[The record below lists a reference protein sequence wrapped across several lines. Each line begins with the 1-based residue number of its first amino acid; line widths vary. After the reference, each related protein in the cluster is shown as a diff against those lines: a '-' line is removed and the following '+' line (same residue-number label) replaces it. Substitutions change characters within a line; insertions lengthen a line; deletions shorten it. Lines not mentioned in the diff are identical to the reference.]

1 MNIFGSLLMIYA
13 AEGDTYIFIKIGY
26 TLIKTSQPETSFCS
40 RLNLPAHHHVLST
53 PPPVKKKKHVGDIER
68 KKFYQTPSTLLFLY
82 AYISGLAWLEA

>member
-1 MNIFGSLLMIYA
+1 MIYA

-53 PPPVKKKKHVGDIER
+53 PPPVKKNMSAILKEKILSNTQHLAFSLRLHFG
-68 KKFYQTPSTLLFLY
+68 
-82 AYISGLAWLEA
+82 SGMA

>member
-1 MNIFGSLLMIYA
+1 MIYA

-53 PPPVKKKKHVGDIER
+53 PPPVKKKNTSAILKEKILSNTQRLAFSLRLHFG
-68 KKFYQTPSTLLFLY
+68 
-82 AYISGLAWLEA
+82 SGMA